1 MIRITPAQLQARLA
15 QRPPEYLAEIAPA
28 LLRTLPD
35 GTQEYD
41 EHHPAWRA
49 ALKKYRP
56 LARGLGDTVE
66 RVLDATGIGPVA
78 KKIITTVTG
87 KPCGCAKRRDL
98 LNKLVPY
105 TKEQQVALANK
116 DTAK

>member
-1 MIRITPAQLQARLA
+1 MKRS
-15 QRPPEYLAEIAPA
+15 
-28 LLRTLPD
+28 
-35 GTQEYD
+35 QEYN

-56 LARGLGDTVE
+56 PARGLGDTGE

-78 KKIITTVTG
+78 KTVILAVTG
-87 KPCGCAKRRDL
+87 KPCGCDKRRDL

-105 TKEQQVALANK
+105 TREQQMALAHK
-116 DTAK
+116 DKAE

>member
-41 EHHPAWRA
+41 ERHPAWRA

-56 LARGLGDTVE
+56 PARGLGDTVE

-78 KKIITTVTG
+78 KTVITTVTG
-87 KPCGCAKRRDL
+87 KPCGCDKRRDL

-105 TKEQQVALANK
+105 TREQQMALAHK
-116 DTAK
+116 DETT